1 MMPATNALSAPLV
14 MVGLG
19 PTIHE
24 FACGDSLC
32 IGKLVDARAKPWHD
46 EEGINRGS
54 WARS

>member
-1 MMPATNALSAPLV
+1 MIPAAKAHSTPLV

-24 FACGDSLC
+24 FACSNSLC
-32 IGKLVDARAKPWHD
+32 TGKLVDARAKPWHD
-46 EEGINRGS
+46 EEGINRDS